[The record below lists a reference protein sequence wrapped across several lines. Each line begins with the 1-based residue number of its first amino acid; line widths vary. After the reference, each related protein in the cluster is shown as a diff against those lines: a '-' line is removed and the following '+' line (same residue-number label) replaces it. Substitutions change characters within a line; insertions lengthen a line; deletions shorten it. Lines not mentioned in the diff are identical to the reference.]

1 MGEEKVEPKKRTK
14 FVRQPS
20 SKSPS
25 ELSPVEVDAGSP
37 VSLASPETLGQ
48 GPRLYTIEWPVEDC
62 IAHVYIL
69 HGYAEH
75 CERYNGFCETLNK
88 HKISVATHDHVGH
101 GQSDGHRF
109 HVDHF
114 DTYVH
119 DAIELMKEHKQTVGE
134 GKPFI
139 LFGHSM
145 GGLLATHCML
155 KVPELFTAGILSSPC
170 LKIHG
175 KYDKL
180 PMRVAA
186 RALSYIAPRFYI
198 PSRALALDPCDVI
211 ADEKD
216 REAYATDPLIWHYQ
230 SKPGFAVAVFDAI
243 DKAQENLMN
252 LKVTCLVQHGTD
264 DLVCDPAG
272 VEPFKKLPDLVQL
285 KLYEGAKHALLLDT
299 QEIRNVVM
307 KDCLDFINSFVAVSS
322 GHSAT

>member
-1 MGEEKVEPKKRTK
+1 MSEEKADARKRAK

-25 ELSPVEVDAGSP
+25 SASPVEVDAGP
-37 VSLASPETLGQ
+37 DSPEEEASA
-48 GPRLYTIEWPVEDC
+48 PKLYTIEWPVENC
-62 IAHVYIL
+62 CAHVYIL

-75 CERYNGFCETLNK
+75 CERYNAFCEMLNT
-88 HKISVATHDHVGH
+88 HKISVATHDHFGH

-109 HVDHF
+109 HVDNF

-119 DAIELMKEHKQTVGE
+119 DAIELMKEHRRQVGE

-155 KVPELFTAGILSSPC
+155 QSPELFTAGILSSPC
-170 LKIHG
+170 LKIHE
-175 KYDKL
+175 KYNKL
-180 PMRVAA
+180 PLRVAA
-186 RALSYIAPRFYI
+186 CALSWIAPRFYI
-198 PSRALALDPCDVI
+198 PSRALALDPHDVI

-216 REAYATDPLIWHYQ
+216 RESYATDPLIWHYQ
-230 SKPGFAVAVFDAI
+230 SKPGFTVAMFDAI

-252 LKVTCLVQHGTD
+252 LSVKCLVQHGTD

-272 VEPFKKLPDLVQL
+272 VEPFKQLPHIVQL
-285 KLYEGAKHALLLDT
+285 KFYEGAKHALLLDT
-299 QEIRNVVM
+299 QEIRNVVVN
-307 KDCLDFINSFVAVSS
+307 DCMDFINSVIST
-322 GHSAT
+322 SASRGAQKQ